1 MRFVDILY
9 FLFLLTMSIDP
20 TGFHSRLKDL
30 LFVVLVV
37 YGVIYCLKRQQYIAS
52 INRITLLAFLLAP
65 LWGMFIAFITDNLT
79 DSSYAMSQIRS
90 MLYITIFFYMVT
102 MRLNILLKMI
112 WINGIILAVLTLVLF
127 FLSELGGIFLAAI
140 YDYGNSSGNYMMA
153 YNRDFLGFSVNGL
166 FYKTGSLI
174 IFSFIY
180 NLYLYKGP
188 FKLVLSVILFLSLMV
203 AGSRTPMLV
212 QTMILLVYLYD
223 KNVIGKFLTRIST
236 IFLLVMLGLV
246 TYMLATQEKEGS
258 NETKYEN
265 FESYIDDL
273 GEKGHAIWG
282 AGLGSEF
289 YAKGRGEKLAYSELS
304 QMDLIRMYGV
314 PLGGGLIFLFFAPC
328 FWLWKYYSRSLF
340 LKRYSLGY
348 ALFIILSGTNPLL
361 LGSVG
366 LTGLSLFMA
375 IVNKSFLMEQQK
387 KQIPESCETI
397 QIEDNG
403 PLVIDDLVLR

>member
-188 FKLVLSVILFLSLMV
+188 FKLVLSVILFLSLLV

-236 IFLLVMLGLV
+236 LFLLVMLGLV

-273 GEKGHAIWG
+273 SEKGHAIWG